1 MSFIDI
7 SNLSKIYTIPGKGKI
22 VALDNVN
29 LKIDQGEFVCL
40 VGPSGAGKSTLI
52 RMLIKEEQP
61 TKNFTNF
68 QGKDIT
74 KIKNKEIPYYRR
86 KVGVVFQDYKLL
98 PQKTVYENI
107 AFALEVCEVYPREI
121 REKVIRILEMVGL
134 SNRSENY
141 PHELSGGEQQ
151 RVAIA
156 RSLVHSPQIVIA
168 DEPTG
173 NLDPINSK
181 DIIDLFL
188 RINKAGASVILATH
202 SQEIVNSLQKR
213 VVTVKGGRI
222 VSDLRSGKYR
232 I

>member
-1 MSFIDI
+1 MSFIEI
-7 SNLSKIYTIPGKGKI
+7 LNLSKIYNIPNKGKI
-22 VALDNVN
+22 VALDNTN
-29 LKIDQGEFVCL
+29 LKIAQGEFICL

-61 TKNFTNF
+61 SSGKIIIA
-68 QGKDIT
+68 GKDIT
-74 KIKNKEIPYYRR
+74 RIKNKEIPYYRR

-98 PQKTVYENI
+98 PQKNVYENI
-107 AFALEVCEVYPREI
+107 AFALEVCEVHPREI
-121 REKVIRILEMVGL
+121 REKVIKILEMVGL
-134 SNRSENY
+134 SNRAENY

-173 NLDPINSK
+173 NLDPVNSK
-181 DIIDLFL
+181 EIIDLFL
-188 RINKAGASVILATH
+188 RINQAGAVVILATH

-213 VVTVKGGRI
+213 VVTMRGGKI
-222 VSDLRSGKYR
+222 VADMRSGKYR